1 MVEHPLDPNS
11 YNVDASVELKLSI
24 IESFTDVKPNIVD
37 SSIDVEPNDVEVSID
52 LKSNV
57 DFKEIIVK
65 PDEYLN
71 DLVPISTIEKFLACI
86 YVFTDMALGGLILS
100 NAADYI
106 IEKQ

>member
-65 PDEYLN
+65 PDG
-71 DLVPISTIEKFLACI
+71 SKFVDNEVDI
-86 YVFTDMALGGLILS
+86 YREILFKEM
-100 NAADYI
+100 I
-106 IEKQ
+106 

>member
-1 MVEHPLDPNS
+1 MIWNMVQP
-11 YNVDASVELKLSI
+11 
-24 IESFTDVKPNIVD
+24 
-37 SSIDVEPNDVEVSID
+37 
-52 LKSNV
+52 KSK
-57 DFKEIIVK
+57 D
-65 PDEYLN
+65 YLN